1 MLAAERL
8 LQIQE
13 ALGEYLTGIAVLDL
27 EGETLRIV
35 LYLEDGTNLR
45 VTEQWEG
52 EQLKRYSYYWLTAL
66 NELKIGWDNAAH
78 HDSIETTPHHKHV
91 KQQACVRSSNEHSLD
106 AVMRVV
112 LRSPW
117 QEDDA

>member
-13 ALGEYLTGIAVLDL
+13 AFGDFLTDIAVLDL
-27 EGETLRIV
+27 EEETLRIV
-35 LYLEDGTNLR
+35 LYLGDGTNLR

-78 HDSIETTPHHKHV
+78 HDSIETAPHHKHV
-91 KQQACVRSSNEHSLD
+91 GQQACIRPSAEHSLD
-106 AVMRVV
+106 AVIRVIQHAIAAPD
-112 LRSPW
+112 L
-117 QEDDA
+117 

>member
-13 ALGEYLTGIAVLDL
+13 AFGEYLT
-27 EGETLRIV
+27 
-35 LYLEDGTNLR
+35 
-45 VTEQWEG
+45 
-52 EQLKRYSYYWLTAL
+52 YYWLTAL